1 MDASRSTPQTQ
12 LNPERFTE
20 KRPARILQL
29 GLAADGPLT
38 SARWGTSQ
46 VKSNISSCTAVV
58 EGSLDASRVCIVIS
72 NPGSNQAHWD
82 LEPMAG
88 SEMGI
93 APAGCNVDVVAP
105 PGTHFVFVP
114 RAELAHAAST
124 ELGMIPGE
132 GQWPCK
138 LATDP
143 VILKELRQLLT
154 GMHQEGVPFET
165 RNQRGELI
173 IRLIARA
180 ALHGTTAR
188 TTSQASVRADQ
199 LRLARTFIED
209 NFTQSLAIETVAEAA
224 AVGVRTLQRRFK
236 DVFDTTPLTYIRAVR
251 LHRVRLA
258 LQTAEPGTQVAR
270 VALAN
275 GLTHMGR
282 FSQEY
287 RRLFDELPRQTLA
300 RAGSGQA
307 TQQAEPPPA
316 PERRDSPFDSNPGPF
331 TRTA

>member
-114 RAELAHAAST
+114 RAELAA
-124 ELGMIPGE
+124 
-132 GQWPCK
+132 
-138 LATDP
+138 
-143 VILKELRQLLT
+143 
-154 GMHQEGVPFET
+154 
-165 RNQRGELI
+165 LI
-173 IRLIARA
+173 ESLDEPKF
-180 ALHGTTAR
+180 
-188 TTSQASVRADQ
+188 RADQ
-199 LRLARTFIED
+199 LFQWIYGRGVTAFDDMTNLSKSLRAKLADRYVVARLGIARD
-209 NFTQSLAIETVAEAA
+209 LASTD
-224 AVGVRTLQRRFK
+224 GTHKWLLRRLRWHPHA
-236 DVFDTTPLTYIRAVR
+236 DP
-251 LHRVRLA
+251 LA
-258 LQTAEPGTQVAR
+258 LVCG
-270 VALAN
+270 
-275 GLTHMGR
+275 
-282 FSQEY
+282 
-287 RRLFDELPRQTLA
+287 
-300 RAGSGQA
+300 AGPS
-307 TQQAEPPPA
+307 
-316 PERRDSPFDSNPGPF
+316 
-331 TRTA
+331 